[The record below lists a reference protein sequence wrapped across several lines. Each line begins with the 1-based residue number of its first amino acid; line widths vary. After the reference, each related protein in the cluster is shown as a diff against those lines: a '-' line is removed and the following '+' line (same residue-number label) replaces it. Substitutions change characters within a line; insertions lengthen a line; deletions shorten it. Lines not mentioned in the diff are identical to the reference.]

1 MWRTELM
8 VWVCKLSK
16 LLEWSRF
23 LYFCFCSHWFE
34 FGEALLMAVV
44 EFDDIWDCLPT
55 LPENENVEFVRLHS
69 AFVRMDRWE
78 MVTLNQE
85 VLVPYVDLEC
95 SSSLLLN
102 VLRGK
107 NVQSLFIHRYSIT
120 ANWHMSGVDHVNVFW
135 CCELCCQVDR

>member
-1 MWRTELM
+1 M
-8 VWVCKLSK
+8 
-16 LLEWSRF
+16 LEWSRF

-34 FGEALLMAVV
+34 FDEALLMAVV
-44 EFDDIWDCLPT
+44 EFDDIWDFLPT

-107 NVQSLFIHRYSIT
+107 KCPKSLHSLILDNCKL
-120 ANWHMSGVDHVNVFW
+120 AHV
-135 CCELCCQVDR
+135 

>member
-1 MWRTELM
+1 
-8 VWVCKLSK
+8 
-16 LLEWSRF
+16 
-23 LYFCFCSHWFE
+23 
-34 FGEALLMAVV
+34 MAVV

-107 NVQSLFIHRYSIT
+107 NVQSLFIHRYSII
-120 ANWHMSGVDHVNVFW
+120 ANWHMCGVDHVNVFW